1 MNSDTKNALFQLAKT
16 IVTGIFVFFAS
27 LLGAKSGDSSIPVV
41 ASALA
46 GITVM
51 C

>member
-1 MNSDTKNALFQLAKT
+1 MTSDTKNALLQLAKT

-27 LLGAKSGDSSIPVV
+27 LLGAKSGDASIPVA

-46 GITVM
+46 GLSVM